1 VTLNIGLGLVK
12 QVRELAVVA
21 GREIMEV
28 YNSDFTVDTK
38 DDASPVTEADRRAEV
53 LITQAIRKDITD
65 AFPIVGEEAVSEGII
80 PDVAGQ
86 PFWLLDPLDGTK
98 EFIKRG
104 KDFTVNIALIEIGIP
119 VLGVVHVPATG
130 DTYWGSRN
138 GSFATTGG
146 NVERRI
152 SCRPQ
157 PTNGVVAIVSKSHR
171 TPETDEYLKQ
181 FTVSKEISAGSSLK
195 FCRVAAGNADLY
207 PRLGRTMEWD
217 TAAGHAVLR
226 YAGGTVKTLENQE
239 LFYGKPNFENPH
251 FVASGADPM

>member
-1 VTLNIGLGLVK
+1 MTLNIGMGLIK
-12 QVRELAVVA
+12 QVRELAVLA
-21 GREIMEV
+21 GRDIMEI

-38 DDASPVTEADRRAEV
+38 DDASPVTEADRQAEM

-80 PDVAGQ
+80 PNVAGQ

-130 DTYWGSRN
+130 DTYWGSRM
-138 GSFATTGG
+138 GSFATTGRSA
-146 NVERRI
+146 ERQI
-152 SCRPQ
+152 FCRPQ
-157 PTNGVVAIVSKSHR
+157 PDNGVVAIVSRSHR
-171 TPETDEYLKQ
+171 TPEVDEYLKQ

-195 FCRVAAGNADLY
+195 FCRVATGNADIY
-207 PRLGRTMEWD
+207 PRMGRTMEWD
-217 TAAGHAVLR
+217 TAAGHAVLK
-226 YAGGTVKTLENQE
+226 YAGGKVKTLEDQN
-239 LFYGKPNFENPH
+239 LFYGKADFENPH
-251 FVASGADPM
+251 FVASGADPL